1 VLILYVHSK
10 RATTPK
16 LYQNGTHGVMEIGLV
31 APAKQHDDAAAENV
45 EPSPFL
51 PQGSVEPPLSSSELH
66 GLIERRFGAGKM
78 SAELGYLR
86 YGVSGEREE
95 GSRQWLLY
103 IGVHQG
109 YAVSKGHHTPTCRQ
123 FC

>member
-1 VLILYVHSK
+1 MLILYVHSK
-10 RATTPK
+10 RATTLK
-16 LYQNGTHGVMEIGLV
+16 LYQNGSAQKKKKKIHLECRGSDLISPMEIGLV

-78 SAELGYLR
+78 SAELVYLR
-86 YGVSGEREE
+86 YGVWCSGMVR
-95 GSRQWLLY
+95 GKKAAGNGFY
-103 IGVHQG
+103 I
-109 YAVSKGHHTPTCRQ
+109 
-123 FC
+123 